1 MGIFQILF
9 IAINVAFPV
18 YLWTRTS
25 TEKSKTD
32 WVAFERN
39 LSRVV
44 ESDEGFPGCST
55 FDVVDI
61 FHQLCESSFQKSKKG
76 PSLIMEKTS
85 SQLVF
90 SCRYNKDTITVA
102 WRLEDGR
109 PVEMGCNDPGG
120 VVVGH
125 GPGFNFT
132 PQGRIKSIEFFNED
146 NEREQVP
153 YRNCRVKAERIKSIT
168 KPPERLVEF
177 LQLLGKAPGDPPDFY
192 HANMM
197 CFTFDSSPLWKPWRE
212 KYFQ

>member
-32 WVAFERN
+32 WIAFDRN

-55 FDVVDI
+55 FDVVEI
-61 FHQLCESSFQKSKKG
+61 YHQLCEDSFKKSKDGQSLLAEKIG
-76 PSLIMEKTS
+76 PT
-85 SQLVF
+85 LVF
-90 SCRYNKDTITVA
+90 SCLYHKDTITVA
-102 WRLEDGR
+102 WRLEEGR
-109 PVEMGCNDPGG
+109 KAEVECKDPGG

-125 GPGFNFT
+125 GPGFNFNVE
-132 PQGRIKSIEFFNED
+132 GKLKSIEFFNED
-146 NEREQVP
+146 NERELVP
-153 YRNCRVKAERIKSIT
+153 YRNCRIKAARVKTLNSS
-168 KPPERLVEF
+168 PPRLVEF
-177 LQLLGKAPGDPPDFY
+177 LQWIGKTPGDPPDFY

-197 CFTFDSSPLWKPWRE
+197 CFTFDSSPIWKPWRE
-212 KYFQ
+212 IYFQ